1 MSALSG
7 SDKPVGRVRF
17 MDRQRV
23 NLDGFA
29 VENPELGLAAL
40 RSPHD
45 PPPSLVITD
54 GRVTELDGVSEA
66 EFDSIDTYIA
76 RHGLDLSVAEEVM
89 ALSDVAFARL
99 LVDPAVPR
107 YEIIRLSAGA
117 TPAKLARV
125 LALLRPPELGL
136 AMTKL
141 RARRTPS
148 NQAHV
153 TNRLDDPLLLA
164 ADAATAAAFG
174 FREVE
179 TTVPVL
185 ADAPS
190 NAVACLIGAAFG
202 ADGVLIQ
209 CSVEEAL
216 ELELGMRGLT
226 SYAETVSL
234 YGTEEVFTD
243 GDDTP
248 WSKAFLTSA
257 YASRGMKMRV
267 SSGAGAEVLMA
278 GARGQSMLYLEARC
292 VALARAIGAQGVQ
305 NGGIDGASVA
315 AAVPSGLRELMAENI
330 MVMMRNL
337 ESCSGND
344 ALMSES
350 DMRRT
355 SRTLP
360 IVLAGSDFAFSGFGS
375 IQRYDNMFGPSN
387 FNAEDI
393 DDFLAMQ
400 RDWGIDGGLRTVS
413 PSRIGDLRREAAQ
426 ACRAVYA
433 HLGLADFT
441 DEHVELAVD
450 AAGSKDLGE
459 TDTLAVLSAAHAIR
473 QRGLTVVDIVAALD
487 ECGYFEVAERTVA
500 FVRARLSGDY
510 LQTSAIFDEQLRVL
524 SLVTDP
530 NDYAGPGT
538 GYAPTPERQREIDA
552 IRQARGVSDLRSE
565 QARSAVPLLAPVGP
579 ALPGQDPRDVVI
591 GVSPAVGRDVWRC
604 LSGLAVTDV
613 LREMLAGL
621 EEEGCTGR
629 VVRFNDTVDLGRVGL
644 AAARL
649 SGSGIGIGLQG
660 KGTALIHRR
669 DLAPLA
675 NLELYSVAPSVT
687 PELYRLLGANAARHA
702 KGGTPDPARN
712 PYSDE
717 AIEARYH
724 TTVIALM
731 ELERRRDGSR
741 RAPGRAVAGGTE
753 VISPRAS
760 APRRLPS
767 TPHAAAPMKHRCR
780 QGDTDVSSVRLA
792 GLVEVVDVADV
803 TGVRALSGRPVEGL
817 TVEAVRAGEVG
828 LADLRIHPETLE
840 RQAVVAAEHGNP
852 QLAEN
857 LRRAAELTQLPDD
870 EVLGIYEALRPG
882 PVHRRAADR
891 AGRVAGRPGAAAL
904 RGAGGRGGR
913 GLRPARAHR
922 VTRTRG
928 RRRGDGAEVASA
940 VTVLRWPAR

>member
-1 MSALSG
+1 MGRQLTG
-7 SDKPVGRVRF
+7 GGEPPGGTDGGRPVGRVRF
-17 MDRQRV
+17 MDAQRV

-29 VENPELGLAAL
+29 TEEPGLGLVAL

-45 PPPSLVITD
+45 PEPGLTVSG
-54 GRVTELDGVSEA
+54 GRVVELDGVPEA
-66 EFDSIDTYIA
+66 SFDAIDAYIA
-76 RHGLDLSVAEEVM
+76 RHGIDLPASDEAMGLSEVE
-89 ALSDVAFARL
+89 FARR
-99 LVDPAVPR
+99 LVSPDVPR
-107 YEIIRLSAGA
+107 AEIVRLSAGA

-125 LALLRPPELGL
+125 LALLRPAELGQ

-164 ADAATAAAFG
+164 ADSATAAAFG
-174 FREVE
+174 FREIE

-190 NAVACLIGAAFG
+190 NALACLIGAAVG
-202 ADGVLIQ
+202 AQGVLLQ

-226 SYAETVSL
+226 SYAETISL
-234 YGTEEVFTD
+234 YGTEQVFVD

-278 GARGQSMLYLEARC
+278 GAEGKSMLYLEARC

-315 AAVPSGLRELMAENI
+315 ASVPRGLRELMAENL

-360 IVLAGSDFAFSGFGS
+360 IVLAGSDFMFSGFGS

-393 DDFLAMQ
+393 DDFLALQ
-400 RDWGIDGGLRTVS
+400 RDWGVDGGLRTVTAT
-413 PSRIGDLRREAAQ
+413 RIEAVRREGAQ
-426 ACRAVYA
+426 ACRAVY
-433 HLGLADFT
+433 HYLGLADFT
-441 DEHVELAVD
+441 DEHLDRAVD
-450 AAGSKDLGE
+450 AAGSKDLGM
-459 TDTLAVLSAAHAIR
+459 TDTLAVVTAAQAIR
-473 QRGLTVVDIVAALD
+473 EGGLTVIDVVAALD
-487 ECGYFEVAERTVA
+487 ETGYEAVAERIMAMT
-500 FVRARLSGDY
+500 RARLAGDY
-510 LQTSAIFDEQLRVL
+510 LQTSAIFDEDLRVL
-524 SLVTDP
+524 SLITDP

-538 GYAPTPERQREIDA
+538 GYEPSPQRLREIDA
-552 IRQARGVSDLRSE
+552 IRQARGVDDLRAE
-565 QARSAVPLLAPVGP
+565 QARFATPLLAATGP
-579 ALPGQDPRDVVI
+579 ASPGHDPRDVVI
-591 GVSPAVGRDVWRC
+591 GLSPAVGRDVWRC
-604 LSGLAVTDV
+604 LSGLTVTAV
-613 LREMLAGL
+613 LAELLAGL

-629 VVRFNDTVDLGRVGL
+629 LVRFSDTVDLGRIGL

-649 SGSGIGIGLQG
+649 AGSGIGIGLQG

-675 NLELYSVAPSVT
+675 NLELYSVAPTVT
-687 PELYRLLGANAARHA
+687 AELYRLLGANAARHA
-702 KGGTPDPARN
+702 RGGTPDPARN

-731 ELERRRDGSR
+731 ALERARVT
-741 RAPGRAVAGGTE
+741 PGAIPE
-753 VISPRAS
+753 EIS
-760 APRRLPS
+760 
-767 TPHAAAPMKHRCR
+767 
-780 QGDTDVSSVRLA
+780 Q
-792 GLVEVVDVADV
+792 
-803 TGVRALSGRPVEGL
+803 EGL
-817 TVEAVRAGEVG
+817 R
-828 LADLRIHPETLE
+828 
-840 RQAVVAAEHGNP
+840 
-852 QLAEN
+852 
-857 LRRAAELTQLPDD
+857 
-870 EVLGIYEALRPG
+870 
-882 PVHRRAADR
+882 
-891 AGRVAGRPGAAAL
+891 
-904 RGAGGRGGR
+904 
-913 GLRPARAHR
+913 
-922 VTRTRG
+922 
-928 RRRGDGAEVASA
+928 
-940 VTVLRWPAR
+940 

>member
-1 MSALSG
+1 MTAEQNTG
-7 SDKPVGRVRF
+7 GRPVGRVRF
-17 MDRQRV
+17 MDAQRV

-29 VENPELGLAAL
+29 IEDVDLGLVAM

-45 PPPSLVITD
+45 PEPSLVIS
-54 GRVTELDGVSEA
+54 GGQVTELDGVPA
-66 EFDSIDTYIA
+66 DRFDSIDAYIA
-76 RHGLDLSVAEEVM
+76 RHGLDLTVAEEAM
-89 ALSDVAFARL
+89 ALPDVAFARR
-99 LVDPAVPR
+99 LVSADVPR
-107 YEIIRLSAGA
+107 SEIVRLSAGA

-125 LALLRPPELGL
+125 LALLRPPELCQ
-136 AMTKL
+136 AMTKM

-164 ADAATAAAFG
+164 ADSATAAAFG

-190 NAVACLIGAAFG
+190 NAVACLIGAAAG
-202 ADGVLIQ
+202 AQGVLIQ

-234 YGTEEVFTD
+234 YGTEQVFTD

-278 GARGQSMLYLEARC
+278 GAERKSMLYLESRC

-315 AAVPSGLRELMAENI
+315 AAVPSGLRELMSENL
-330 MVMMRNL
+330 MAMMRNL

-360 IVLAGSDFAFSGFGS
+360 IVLAGSDFMFSGFGS

-400 RDWGIDGGLRTVS
+400 RDWGVDGGLRTVT
-413 PSRIGDLRREAAQ
+413 PDRIAEVRREAAQ
-426 ACRAVYA
+426 LCRAVYQ

-459 TDTLAVLSAAHAIR
+459 TDTLAVVSAAQAIR
-473 QRGLTVVDIVAALD
+473 DGGITVVDVVAALD
-487 ECGYFEVAERTVA
+487 ETGYEAAAERIVA
-500 FVRARLSGDY
+500 MTAQRLAGDY

-538 GYAPTPERQREIDA
+538 GFEPSPERQAEIDA
-552 IRQARGVSDLRSE
+552 IRQARGVEDLRAE
-565 QARSAVPLLAPVGP
+565 QATAAVSLLAAAGP
-579 ALPGQDPRDVVI
+579 AGPGNGSGTGRAGQDPREVII

-604 LSGLAVTDV
+604 LSGLTVPEV
-613 LREMLAGL
+613 LAELLAGL

-629 VVRFNDTVDLGRVGL
+629 VVRFNDTVDLGRIGL

-649 SGSGIGIGLQG
+649 AGSGIGIGLQG

-675 NLELYSVAPSVT
+675 NLELYSVAPVVT

-712 PYSDE
+712 PYTDE

-731 ELERRRDGSR
+731 ALER
-741 RAPGRAVAGGTE
+741 AWV
-753 VISPRAS
+753 
-760 APRRLPS
+760 
-767 TPHAAAPMKHRCR
+767 K
-780 QGDTDVSSVRLA
+780 
-792 GLVEVVDVADV
+792 
-803 TGVRALSGRPVEGL
+803 
-817 TVEAVRAGEVG
+817 
-828 LADLRIHPETLE
+828 
-840 RQAVVAAEHGNP
+840 
-852 QLAEN
+852 
-857 LRRAAELTQLPDD
+857 
-870 EVLGIYEALRPG
+870 
-882 PVHRRAADR
+882 
-891 AGRVAGRPGAAAL
+891 PGAPPEEL
-904 RGAGGRGGR
+904 SLD
-913 GLRPARAHR
+913 GLR
-922 VTRTRG
+922 
-928 RRRGDGAEVASA
+928 
-940 VTVLRWPAR
+940 

>member
-1 MSALSG
+1 MTAEDIKAGGRPASETAG
-7 SDKPVGRVRF
+7 GRPAGAAAGGRPVGRVRF
-17 MDRQRV
+17 MDAQRV

-29 VENPELGLAAL
+29 VADAELGLVAM
-40 RSPHD
+40 RSPYD
-45 PPPSLVITD
+45 PEPGLVIRD
-54 GRVTELDGVSEA
+54 GRVTEMDGVPE
-66 EFDSIDTYIA
+66 ERFDSLDAYIA
-76 RHGLDLSVAEEVM
+76 RHGIDLTVAEEAM
-89 ALSDVAFARL
+89 SLPDVEFARR
-99 LVDPAVPR
+99 LVSPDVPR
-107 YEIIRLSAGA
+107 SEIVRLSAGA

-125 LALLRPPELGL
+125 LALLRPPELCQ
-136 AMTKL
+136 AMTKM

-164 ADAATAAAFG
+164 ADSATAAAFG

-190 NAVACLIGAAFG
+190 NAVACLIGAAVG
-202 ADGVLIQ
+202 AQGVLIQ

-226 SYAETVSL
+226 SYAETISL
-234 YGTEEVFTD
+234 YGTEQVFTD

-278 GARGQSMLYLEARC
+278 GAEGRSMLYLEARC

-315 AAVPSGLRELMAENI
+315 ASVPRGLRELMAENL

-360 IVLAGSDFAFSGFGS
+360 IVLAGSDFMFSGFGS

-400 RDWGIDGGLRTVS
+400 RDWGIDGGLRTV
-413 PSRIGDLRREAAQ
+413 PASRLAEVRREAAE

-433 HLGLADFT
+433 HVGLADFT
-441 DEHVELAVD
+441 DEHVERAVD

-459 TDTLAVLSAAHAIR
+459 TDTLAVVAAAQAIR
-473 QRGLTVVDIVAALD
+473 DGGITVVDVVAALD
-487 ECGYFEVAERTVA
+487 ETGYESVAERILAMTA
-500 FVRARLSGDY
+500 ERLAGDY

-538 GYAPTPERQREIDA
+538 GFVSNDPGQAEIYA
-552 IRQARGVSDLRSE
+552 IRQARGVADLRAE
-565 QARSAVPLLAPVGP
+565 QAAAAVPLLAVAGP
-579 ALPGQDPRDVVI
+579 AGPGREAAPGQDPREVVI

-604 LSGLAVTDV
+604 LSGLSVPEV
-613 LREMLAGL
+613 LTELLAGL

-629 VVRFNDTVDLGRVGL
+629 VVRFNDTVDL
-644 AAARL
+644 
-649 SGSGIGIGLQG
+649 
-660 KGTALIHRR
+660 RR

-675 NLELYSVAPSVT
+675 NLELYSVAPAMT
-687 PELYRLLGANAARHA
+687 RELYRLLGANAARHA

-712 PYSDE
+712 PYTDE

-724 TTVIALM
+724 TAVISLM
-731 ELERRRDGSR
+731 ALER
-741 RAPGRAVAGGTE
+741 AWVKP
-753 VISPRAS
+753 
-760 APRRLPS
+760 
-767 TPHAAAPMKHRCR
+767 AAP
-780 QGDTDVSSVRLA
+780 A
-792 GLVEVVDVADV
+792 
-803 TGVRALSGRPVEGL
+803 
-817 TVEAVRAGEVG
+817 
-828 LADLRIHPETLE
+828 
-840 RQAVVAAEHGNP
+840 
-852 QLAEN
+852 
-857 LRRAAELTQLPDD
+857 
-870 EVLGIYEALRPG
+870 
-882 PVHRRAADR
+882 
-891 AGRVAGRPGAAAL
+891 
-904 RGAGGRGGR
+904 GR
-913 GLRPARAHR
+913 GLPRCAAL
-922 VTRTRG
+922 VAEAAEVYA
-928 RRRGDGAEVASA
+928 RRGLSA
-940 VTVLRWPAR
+940 

>member
-1 MSALSG
+1 
-7 SDKPVGRVRF
+7 
-17 MDRQRV
+17 MDAQRV

-29 VENPELGLAAL
+29 VEDADLGLVAM
-40 RSPHD
+40 RSPYD
-45 PPPSLVITD
+45 PEPGLVIRD
-54 GRVTELDGVSEA
+54 GRVTELDGVTDDR
-66 EFDSIDTYIA
+66 FDSIDAYIA
-76 RHGLDLSVAEEVM
+76 RHGLDLAVAQEAM
-89 ALSDVAFARL
+89 GLPDVEFARR
-99 LVDPAVPR
+99 LVNPDVPR
-107 YEIIRLSAGA
+107 SEIVRLSAGV

-125 LALLRPPELGL
+125 LALLRPAELCQ
-136 AMTKL
+136 AMTKM

-164 ADAATAAAFG
+164 ADSATAAAFG

-190 NAVACLIGAAFG
+190 NAVACLIGAAAG
-202 ADGVLIQ
+202 AQGVLLQ

-234 YGTEEVFTD
+234 YGTEQVFTD

-278 GARGQSMLYLEARC
+278 GAERKSMLYLESRC

-315 AAVPSGLRELMAENI
+315 AAVPCGLRELMSENL
-330 MVMMRNL
+330 MAMMRNL

-360 IVLAGSDFAFSGFGS
+360 IVLAGSDFMFSGFGS

-400 RDWGIDGGLRTVS
+400 RDWGVDGGLRTVTAD
-413 PSRIGDLRREAAQ
+413 RIAQLRREAAQ
-426 ACRAVYA
+426 MCRAVYQ
-433 HLGLADFT
+433 HLGLADFA
-441 DEHVELAVD
+441 DDHLERAVD

-459 TDTLAVLSAAHAIR
+459 TDTLAVVSAAQAIR
-473 QRGLTVVDIVAALD
+473 DGGITVVDVVAALD
-487 ECGYFEVAERTVA
+487 ETGYEAAAERIVA
-500 FVRARLSGDY
+500 MTARRLAGDY

-538 GYAPTPERQREIDA
+538 GFEPGPERQAEIDA
-552 IRQARGVSDLRSE
+552 IRQARGVEDLRAE
-565 QARSAVPLLAPVGP
+565 QATSAVPLLAVAGPVRSGNG
-579 ALPGQDPRDVVI
+579 AGREAAAGQDPREVVI

-604 LSGLAVTDV
+604 LSGLTVPEV
-613 LREMLAGL
+613 LAELLAGL
-621 EEEGCTGR
+621 EEEGCSGR
-629 VVRFNDTVDLGRVGL
+629 VVRFNDTVDLGRIGL

-649 SGSGIGIGLQG
+649 AGSGIGIGLQG

-675 NLELYSVAPSVT
+675 NLELYSVAPAVT

-712 PYSDE
+712 PYNDE

-731 ELERRRDGSR
+731 ALERAWVKPG
-741 RAPGRAVAGGTE
+741 APPE
-753 VISPRAS
+753 
-760 APRRLPS
+760 
-767 TPHAAAPMKHRCR
+767 
-780 QGDTDVSSVRLA
+780 
-792 GLVEVVDVADV
+792 E
-803 TGVRALSGRPVEGL
+803 LSLEGL
-817 TVEAVRAGEVG
+817 R
-828 LADLRIHPETLE
+828 
-840 RQAVVAAEHGNP
+840 
-852 QLAEN
+852 
-857 LRRAAELTQLPDD
+857 
-870 EVLGIYEALRPG
+870 
-882 PVHRRAADR
+882 
-891 AGRVAGRPGAAAL
+891 
-904 RGAGGRGGR
+904 
-913 GLRPARAHR
+913 
-922 VTRTRG
+922 
-928 RRRGDGAEVASA
+928 
-940 VTVLRWPAR
+940 

>member
-1 MSALSG
+1 VTPG
-7 SDKPVGRVRF
+7 EPVVGRIRF

-29 VENPELGLAAL
+29 VEDPGLGLTAL
-40 RSPHD
+40 RSPYD
-45 PPPSLVITD
+45 PEPSLVISGD
-54 GRVTELDGVSEA
+54 RVVELDGVPEA

-76 RHGLDLSVAEEVM
+76 RHGLDLVAADEAM
-89 ALSDVAFARL
+89 KLPDVAFAAL

-107 YEIIRLSAGA
+107 QEIIRLSAGA

-125 LALLRPPELGL
+125 LALLRPPELGM

-174 FREVE
+174 FREIE

-209 CSVEEAL
+209 CSVEEAV

-234 YGTEEVFTD
+234 YGTEQVFTD

-278 GARGQSMLYLEARC
+278 GAQRRSMLYLEARC

-315 AAVPSGLRELMAENI
+315 AAVPFGLRELMAENV

-400 RDWGIDGGLRTVS
+400 RDWGVDGGLRTVA
-413 PSRIGDLRREAAQ
+413 PARIGALRREAAQ

-441 DEHVELAVD
+441 DEHVDLATD
-450 AAGSKDLGE
+450 AAGSKDLGD
-459 TDTLAVLSAAHAIR
+459 TDTLAVLAAAQAIR

-487 ECGYFEVAERTVA
+487 ECGYFDMAERAVA

-510 LQTSAIFDEQLRVL
+510 LQTSAIFDEHLQVL

-538 GYAPTPERQREIDA
+538 GYTPSPERQREIDA
-552 IRQARGVSDLRSE
+552 IRQARGVDDLRAA
-565 QARSAVPLLAPVGP
+565 QARSVEGHQGVEGSVPLLVPVGP
-579 ALPGQDPRDVVI
+579 AQAGQGPRDVVI

-621 EEEGCTGR
+621 EEEGCEGR
-629 VVRFNDTVDLGRVGL
+629 VVRFNDTVDLGRIGL

-649 SGSGIGIGLQG
+649 AGSGIGIGLQG

-731 ELERRRDGSR
+731 ELERRRMD
-741 RAPGRAVAGGTE
+741 PAVPPE
-753 VISPRAS
+753 
-760 APRRLPS
+760 
-767 TPHAAAPMKHRCR
+767 
-780 QGDTDVSSVRLA
+780 
-792 GLVEVVDVADV
+792 E
-803 TGVRALSGRPVEGL
+803 LSLEGL
-817 TVEAVRAGEVG
+817 K
-828 LADLRIHPETLE
+828 
-840 RQAVVAAEHGNP
+840 
-852 QLAEN
+852 
-857 LRRAAELTQLPDD
+857 
-870 EVLGIYEALRPG
+870 
-882 PVHRRAADR
+882 
-891 AGRVAGRPGAAAL
+891 
-904 RGAGGRGGR
+904 
-913 GLRPARAHR
+913 
-922 VTRTRG
+922 
-928 RRRGDGAEVASA
+928 
-940 VTVLRWPAR
+940 

>member
-1 MSALSG
+1 MTAEEG
-7 SDKPVGRVRF
+7 AGRRPVGRIRF
-17 MDRQRV
+17 MDAQRV

-29 VENPELGLAAL
+29 VEDAGLGLVAM

-45 PPPSLVITD
+45 PEPGLAIRD
-54 GRVTELDGVSEA
+54 GRVTELDGVTDDQ
-66 EFDSIDTYIA
+66 FDSLDSYIA
-76 RHGLDLSVAEEVM
+76 RHGLDLAVAEEAM
-89 ALSDVAFARL
+89 GLPDVEFARR
-99 LVDPAVPR
+99 LVSHDVPR
-107 YEIIRLSAGA
+107 SEIIRLSAGA

-125 LALLRPPELGL
+125 LALLRPPELCQ
-136 AMTKL
+136 AMTKM

-164 ADAATAAAFG
+164 ADSATAAAFG

-190 NAVACLIGAAFG
+190 NAVACLIGAA
-202 ADGVLIQ
+202 AAAQGVLIQ

-226 SYAETVSL
+226 SYAETISL
-234 YGTEEVFTD
+234 YGTEQVFTD

-278 GARGQSMLYLEARC
+278 GAEGKSMLYLESRC

-315 AAVPSGLRELMAENI
+315 ASVPSGLRELMSENL

-360 IVLAGSDFAFSGFGS
+360 IVLAGSDFMFSGFGS

-400 RDWGIDGGLRTVS
+400 RDWGVDGGLRTV
-413 PSRIGDLRREAAQ
+413 PEERIAALRREAAQ
-426 ACRAVYA
+426 MCRAVYQ

-441 DEHVELAVD
+441 DEHLERAVD

-459 TDTLAVLSAAHAIR
+459 TDTLAVISAAQTIR
-473 QRGLTVVDIVAALD
+473 DGGITVVDVVAALD
-487 ECGYFEVAERTVA
+487 ETGYEAAADRVLAMTA
-500 FVRARLSGDY
+500 QRLAGDY

-538 GYAPTPERQREIDA
+538 GFEPSPERQAEIDA
-552 IRQARGVSDLRSE
+552 IRQARGVEDLRAE
-565 QARSAVPLLAPVGP
+565 QATAAVPLLAVAGP
-579 ALPGQDPRDVVI
+579 AAPGDGNGQGQDPREVVI

-604 LSGLAVTDV
+604 LSGLTVPEV
-613 LREMLAGL
+613 LAELLAGL

-629 VVRFNDTVDLGRVGL
+629 VVRFNDTVDLGRIGL

-649 SGSGIGIGLQG
+649 AGSGIGIGLQG

-675 NLELYSVAPSVT
+675 NLELYSVAPAVT

-712 PYSDE
+712 PYTDE

-731 ELERRRDGSR
+731 ALER
-741 RAPGRAVAGGTE
+741 AWV
-753 VISPRAS
+753 
-760 APRRLPS
+760 
-767 TPHAAAPMKHRCR
+767 K
-780 QGDTDVSSVRLA
+780 
-792 GLVEVVDVADV
+792 
-803 TGVRALSGRPVEGL
+803 
-817 TVEAVRAGEVG
+817 
-828 LADLRIHPETLE
+828 
-840 RQAVVAAEHGNP
+840 
-852 QLAEN
+852 
-857 LRRAAELTQLPDD
+857 
-870 EVLGIYEALRPG
+870 
-882 PVHRRAADR
+882 
-891 AGRVAGRPGAAAL
+891 PGAPPEEL
-904 RGAGGRGGR
+904 SLD
-913 GLRPARAHR
+913 GLR
-922 VTRTRG
+922 
-928 RRRGDGAEVASA
+928 
-940 VTVLRWPAR
+940 

>member
-1 MSALSG
+1 MASHRTGGEQPDG
-7 SDKPVGRVRF
+7 SDRSRPVGRVRF
-17 MDRQRV
+17 MDAQRV

-29 VENPELGLAAL
+29 REEAGLGLVAL
-40 RSPHD
+40 HSPDD
-45 PPPSLVITD
+45 PEPGLVIRD
-54 GRVTELDGVSEA
+54 GQVVELDGVPEA
-66 EFDSIDTYIA
+66 SFDAIDAYIA
-76 RHGLDLSVAEEVM
+76 RHGLDLTASAEAMGLPEVE
-89 ALSDVAFARL
+89 FARR
-99 LVDPAVPR
+99 LVSPDVPR
-107 YEIIRLSAGA
+107 AEIVRLSAGA

-125 LALLRPPELGL
+125 LALLRPAELGQ

-164 ADAATAAAFG
+164 ADSATAAAFG
-174 FREVE
+174 FREIE

-190 NAVACLIGAAFG
+190 NALACLIGAAAG
-202 ADGVLIQ
+202 AQGVLMQ

-226 SYAETVSL
+226 SYAETISL
-234 YGTEEVFTD
+234 YGTEQVFVD

-278 GARGQSMLYLEARC
+278 GAEGKSMLYLEARC

-315 AAVPSGLRELMAENI
+315 ASVPRGLRELMAENL

-360 IVLAGSDFAFSGFGS
+360 IVLAGSDFMFSGFGS

-400 RDWGIDGGLRTVS
+400 RDWGVDGGLRTV
-413 PSRIGDLRREAAQ
+413 PADRIEAVRRDGAR
-426 ACRAVYA
+426 ACQAVYRY
-433 HLGLADFT
+433 LGLADFT
-441 DEHVELAVD
+441 DEHLERAVD
-450 AAGSKDLGE
+450 AAGSKDLGD
-459 TDTLAVLSAAHAIR
+459 TDTLAVVSAAQAIR
-473 QRGLTVVDIVAALD
+473 DGALTVLDVVAALD
-487 ECGYFEVAERTVA
+487 ETGFEAEAERIMAMT
-500 FVRARLSGDY
+500 RARLAGDY
-510 LQTSAIFDEQLRVL
+510 LQTAAIFDEDLRVL

-538 GYAPTPERQREIDA
+538 GYEPSPERLREIDA
-552 IRQARGVSDLRSE
+552 IRQQRGVEDLRAE
-565 QARSAVPLLAPVGP
+565 QARFAAPLLTVTGP
-579 ALPGQDPRDVVI
+579 ARPGSDPRDVVI

-604 LSGLAVTDV
+604 LSGLTVPAV
-613 LREMLAGL
+613 LAELLAGL
-621 EEEGCTGR
+621 EEEGCAGR
-629 VVRFNDTVDLGRVGL
+629 LVRFSDTVDLGRIGL

-675 NLELYSVAPSVT
+675 NLELYSVAPTVT
-687 PELYRLLGANAARHA
+687 RELYRLLGANAGRHA
-702 KGGTPDPARN
+702 RGSTPDPARN

-731 ELERRRDGSR
+731 ALERARVR
-741 RAPGRAVAGGTE
+741 P
-753 VISPRAS
+753 
-760 APRRLPS
+760 
-767 TPHAAAPMKHRCR
+767 AAA
-780 QGDTDVSSVRLA
+780 A
-792 GLVEVVDVADV
+792 EE
-803 TGVRALSGRPVEGL
+803 LSQEGL
-817 TVEAVRAGEVG
+817 R
-828 LADLRIHPETLE
+828 
-840 RQAVVAAEHGNP
+840 
-852 QLAEN
+852 
-857 LRRAAELTQLPDD
+857 
-870 EVLGIYEALRPG
+870 
-882 PVHRRAADR
+882 
-891 AGRVAGRPGAAAL
+891 
-904 RGAGGRGGR
+904 
-913 GLRPARAHR
+913 
-922 VTRTRG
+922 
-928 RRRGDGAEVASA
+928 
-940 VTVLRWPAR
+940 